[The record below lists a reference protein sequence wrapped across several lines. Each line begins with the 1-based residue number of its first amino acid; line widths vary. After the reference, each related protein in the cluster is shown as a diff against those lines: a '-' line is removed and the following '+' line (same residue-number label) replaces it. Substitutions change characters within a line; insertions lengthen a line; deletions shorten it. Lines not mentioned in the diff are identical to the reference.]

1 LNIAYV
7 HTGDWPSN
15 SPSTTFATYNCIGLS
30 KHAETCHFFIKRNS
44 NRSSDELFSE
54 YFNMKRPENLI
65 IHQMNKPS
73 INSNFFYYRKIY
85 KELSLMLKSGS
96 IDAII
101 TRSVTFLPYL
111 VKLKNKFN
119 AKVYFESHDFFAD
132 LSLRKDINI
141 NKKVKQSKIENKFI
155 PQLTGLI
162 CLQEAQKK
170 LYLNVFP
177 DLKAGV
183 FRTGILNYHK
193 TGSNK
198 KYISY
203 IGSLDTLKGVETLIE
218 SLQYTTTKPK
228 LLIIGGKNKLEIE
241 KIETFIKN
249 VTPEA
254 EVIISGWINKKKLD
268 ELLKET
274 ILGIVPMRDTFFN
287 RFLTSPLKLFDFYS
301 YGIPV
306 ICSDLPT
313 GRELISENMTGLF
326 FEPGNPQDLAKK
338 IDSLLIDDNKIAE
351 MSNYIFENTSDLLW
365 ENRGNKIIE
374 WIKGHE

>member
-1 LNIAYV
+1 MNIAYV

-30 KHAETCHFFIKRNS
+30 KNSEKCHFFIKRNS
-44 NRSSDELFSE
+44 KKFSDELFHE
-54 YFNMKRPENLI
+54 YFNIKKPDNLI
-65 IHQMNKPS
+65 IHQITRPLL
-73 INSNFFYYRKIY
+73 NSNFFYYRKIY
-85 KELSLMLKSGS
+85 KELSLLIKSGS
-96 IDAII
+96 LDAVI

-111 VKLKNKFN
+111 IKLKNRFN
-119 AKVYFESHDFFAD
+119 VKVYFESHDFFAD
-132 LSLRKDINI
+132 LSLRNDINI

-162 CLQEAQKK
+162 CLQEAQSK
-170 LYLNVFP
+170 LYLNIFTE
-177 DLKAGV
+177 LQSKV

-193 TGSNK
+193 TSSNK
-198 KYISY
+198 QYISY

-218 SLQYTTTKPK
+218 SLKYTTTKPK
-228 LLIIGGKNKLEIE
+228 LLIIGGKDKEEIE
-241 KIETFIKN
+241 KIETFIN
-249 VTPEA
+249 NTVPEA
-254 EVIISGWINKKKLD
+254 EIIISGWINKKKLD

-313 GRELISENMTGLF
+313 GRELISENKTGLF
-326 FEPGNPQDLAKK
+326 FEPGNPKDLAKK
-338 IDSLLIDDNKIAE
+338 IDSLLIDENKITE
-351 MSNYIFENTSDLLW
+351 MSSYIFEKTSDLLW
-365 ENRGNKIIE
+365 ESRGNKIIE
-374 WIKGHE
+374 WIKEHE